1 LRKRAAFD
9 RLQFTITYSKT
20 KLVQGQ
26 ILRMVLQVTD
36 SMTGALIRK
45 IPCDEVAEAFLEI
58 DEGKGGVGVKASERD
73 FF

>member
-1 LRKRAAFD
+1 
-9 RLQFTITYSKT
+9 
-20 KLVQGQ
+20 
-26 ILRMVLQVTD
+26 MVLQVTD

-58 DEGKGGVGVKASERD
+58 DEGKGGVGVKASERY